1 MSYQKKL
8 KGLYVITDDTLTPLD
23 SVLKQVEEVLIAGAT
38 IIQLRDKISDRE
50 KLVSTALALQK
61 LCDHYKATF
70 VLNDA
75 IDVAIQIECDGL
87 HIGKSDY
94 VNFEMIRKNF
104 KGIIGV
110 SCYGDI
116 DKALYFQNLGAD
128 YVAFGSFFRS
138 PTKPDSAIVSLD
150 ILKESKEKLSI
161 PVCAIG
167 GIDTT
172 NLSLIVDAHCDM
184 VAVISDIWQS
194 EDLKSKVRLYNRAL
208 LV

>member
-1 MSYQKKL
+1 MSYQRNL
-8 KGLYVITDDTLTPLD
+8 KGLYVITDDVLTPLN
-23 SVLKQVEEVLIAGAT
+23 SVIKQVEEVLIAGAK
-38 IIQLRDKISDRE
+38 IVQLRDKISDRE
-50 KLVSTALALQK
+50 TLVSAALSLQK
-61 LCDHYKATF
+61 LCDQYKATF

-94 VNFEMIRKNF
+94 GNFEMIRKNF

-116 DKALYFQNLGAD
+116 DKALFFQNLGAD
-128 YVAFGSFFRS
+128 YVAFGSFFKS

-150 ILKESKEKLSI
+150 VLKEAKASLSI

-172 NLSLIVDAHCDM
+172 NLPMVADTHCDM
-184 VAVISDIWQS
+184 IAVISDIWQS
-194 EDLKSKVRLYNRAL
+194 EDIRSKVQIYNDSL
-208 LV
+208 